1 MSEHEHDPQSE
12 PLKDIPESIFADDD
26 GTADARLAQVLIRFS
41 RGKAPLTEV
50 VDALQYARVLV
61 PVLADGEQRIV
72 GKHGVEQDHV
82 GSTGVVALQIPDGRS
97 ALPIFTDVDAMRTW
111 NADARPIPAEGPR
124 AALAAAAE
132 GWSVM
137 VLNPVME
144 SVMIPR
150 PAVWALGQGETWRPA
165 VVDGQVADDVREA
178 IVDAVPLDD
187 EVRSIDAAP
196 GRQAEV
202 AVVVTLVPGL
212 ARNAVDDAVRRVHE
226 ALAESTVVAERVDSM
241 ELRLAT
247 WSG

>member
-1 MSEHEHDPQSE
+1 MSEHEDDPQSE
-12 PLKDIPESIFADDD
+12 PLQEIPESVFADDD
-26 GTADARLAQVLIRFS
+26 GSADARLAQALIRFS
-41 RGKAPLTEV
+41 HGKALLTEV

-61 PVLADGEQRIV
+61 PVLAEGDQRIM

-97 ALPIFTDVDAMRTW
+97 ALPIFTDVEAMRTW

-144 SVMIPR
+144 SVVIPR
-150 PAVWALGQGETWRPA
+150 PAVWALGKGETWRPA
-165 VVDGQVADDVREA
+165 VVDDRVADDVREA
-178 IVDAVPLDD
+178 IIDAVPLDD
-187 EVRSIDAAP
+187 EVRRIDAAP

-202 AVVVTLVPGL
+202 AVVVALVPGL
-212 ARNAVDDAVRRVHE
+212 ARNAVDDAVRRVHD
-226 ALAESTVVAERVDSM
+226 ALAESPVVADRVDSM

>member
-1 MSEHEHDPQSE
+1 MSEHEYDPQSE
-12 PLKDIPESIFADDD
+12 PLKEIPESVFADDD
-26 GTADARLAQVLIRFS
+26 GSADARLAQALIRFS
-41 RGKAPLTEV
+41 HGKAPLTEV

-61 PVLADGEQRIV
+61 PVLAEGEQRIM

-144 SVMIPR
+144 SVVIPR
-150 PAVWALGQGETWRPA
+150 PAVWALGKGETWRPA
-165 VVDGQVADDVREA
+165 VVDDRVADDVREA
-178 IVDAVPLDD
+178 IIDAVPLDD
-187 EVRSIDAAP
+187 EVRSIDAVP

-202 AVVVTLVPGL
+202 AVVVVLVPGL
-212 ARNAVDDAVRRVHE
+212 PQDAVDDAVRRVQD
-226 ALAESTVVAERVDSM
+226 ALAVAPVVADRVDSM

>member
-1 MSEHEHDPQSE
+1 MSEHEHGDREE

-26 GTADARLAQVLIRFS
+26 GSADARLAQALIRFS
-41 RGKAPLTEV
+41 HGKAPLTEV

-61 PVLADGEQRIV
+61 PVLADGEQRFM

-82 GSTGVVALQIPDGRS
+82 GSTGVVALQIPDGRA

-137 VLNPVME
+137 VLNPAME
-144 SVMIPR
+144 SVVIPR

-165 VVDGQVADDVREA
+165 VVDDRVADDVREA
-178 IVDAVPLDD
+178 IIDAVPLDD
-187 EVRSIDAAP
+187 EVRRIDAAP

-202 AVVVTLVPGL
+202 AVVVALVPGL
-212 ARNAVDDAVRRVHE
+212 AQAAVDDAVRRVHE
-226 ALAESTVVAERVDSM
+226 ALAESSVVADRVDSM